1 MFLVCGGCIADVFFW
16 QGLDMMWDSI
26 KLNGL
31 QVEDLNTPPSKFWC
45 ISVLICFHPN
55 SIFPLHITL
64 GSGEGTAS
72 MLFSF
77 ILYLWISLSEHSWGW
92 GIIFWCYARTQW
104 MSVKQCL
111 SLSCGISI
119 LRLYQ
124 VTFTFNFPFCH
135 FTGVG
140 FIDCDI
146 VCIS

>member
-1 MFLVCGGCIADVFFW
+1 
-16 QGLDMMWDSI
+16 MMWDSF

-31 QVEDLNTPPSKFWC
+31 QVEDLNNPPQSKFWG
-45 ISVLICFHPN
+45 ISVLICFHLN
-55 SIFPLHITL
+55 SIFPLHITSS
-64 GSGEGTAS
+64 SGEGIAS

-77 ILYLWISLSEHSWGW
+77 ILYLWISLSAHSWGW
-92 GIIFWCYARTQW
+92 GTIFWCYARTQW

-124 VTFTFNFPFCH
+124 GTFTFNFPFCH
-135 FTGVG
+135 CTGVG
-140 FIDCDI
+140 FIDCDS